1 MQYNNIGLSN
11 KKASDV
17 RKCAICDEIINEQD
31 LVYISDFNDNEL
43 AVHFTC
49 YVEIQEKIC
58 SECGNPFK
66 NQERL
71 LFCEEH
77 NEYFH
82 KSRACIRDHLE
93 KHMRFKDAI
102 YDAIKNRITYL

>member
-1 MQYNNIGLSN
+1 MQYDNIGLSN
-11 KKASDV
+11 GNASDI
-17 RKCAICDEIINEQD
+17 RKCAICTEIINEQD
-31 LVYISDFNDNEL
+31 LVFITDVDNNEL

-71 LFCEEH
+71 LYCEEH

-82 KSRACIRDHLE
+82 RSKACIRDHLE
-93 KHMRFKDAI
+93 KHMRFTEAI
-102 YDAIKNRITYL
+102 YDAIKNRITSL